1 MFKPDCSAFLV
12 LINIGCN
19 GDILISNEVFL
30 VILGLIHVELKLS
43 SFVFVV
49 GRDVKI
55 DGASGQNHD
64 VSSIYISEVGFDW
77 KFGLIEFLLT

>member
-1 MFKPDCSAFLV
+1 MFKPDISAFLV
-12 LINIGCN
+12 LINIGSN

-30 VILGLIHVELKLS
+30 VVLGLIHVELKLS